1 MSGNVMCIEIFM
13 SLPIHDKQVSGTRRV
28 ADLGGGHEVHIF
40 MRPRCDHC
48 LVASLLSKTELKI
61 ALDLSKL
68 LHGFYKVVAW
78 VCQRCH
84 KYLFKLLNL
93 FVKLLHAYLASD
105 KQNQAEV

>member
-1 MSGNVMCIEIFM
+1 MQLNCASD
-13 SLPIHDKQVSGTRRV
+13 LTLRHKQVSGTRRV

-48 LVASLLSKTELKI
+48 LVASLLSKTKLKI

-68 LHGFYKVVAW
+68 LHWFYKIVAW
-78 VCQRCH
+78 VCHHCH

-93 FVKLLHAYLASD
+93 FVKLLHAYLASA

>member
-1 MSGNVMCIEIFM
+1 MSGNVVCIEIFM

-68 LHGFYKVVAW
+68 LHWFYKIVAW
-78 VCQRCH
+78 VCHHCH
-84 KYLFKLLNL
+84 KYLFKLLHL
-93 FVKLLHAYLASD
+93 FVKLLHAYLALCQTKPS
-105 KQNQAEV
+105 